1 MTFNRLEKQII
12 DLLKKRSLLS
22 ASEISEVM
30 GINKTLTLI
39 VLGDLVKDRAIIVE
53 HTEFGSRYLVV

>member
-1 MTFNRLEKQII
+1 MAFNRLEKQII

-22 ASEISEVM
+22 ASEISQVT

-39 VLGDLVKDRAIIVE
+39 TLGDLVHDRAIAVE
-53 HTEFGSRYLVV
+53 HTEFGNRYRVV